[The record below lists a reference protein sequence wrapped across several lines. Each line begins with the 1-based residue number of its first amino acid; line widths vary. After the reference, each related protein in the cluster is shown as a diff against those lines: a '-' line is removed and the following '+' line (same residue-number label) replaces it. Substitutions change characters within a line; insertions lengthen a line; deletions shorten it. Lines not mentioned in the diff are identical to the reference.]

1 MAKPDEERSDGL
13 EIISIG
19 ALYEGPWEKKYWS
32 SSRGKDRYPY
42 PVGYQAVRTHNMI
55 TYTMEIIEGLKGPLF
70 KISSSDGQS
79 NSGQTP
85 DIAWESFERKGC
97 PRMKLWHGK
106 RFSGKIDG
114 VEFFGFKN
122 PFVQRLLREL
132 VANVSGTAE
141 LSLLSSDLCNGA
153 SGTKQHT
160 QSMESCREFC
170 TDADLLP
177 QLGKPHFMGKRTRT
191 NRITEMK
198 SKSEASIKKLRSRD
212 WKENADSSNRRKRS
226 QKSHKSRKSSTSS
239 SNEKHDSCNSSG
251 VLPASPNFETLIEE
265 EKKLFSAKDGPP
277 AISFDF
283 SEHPKEECLLPK
295 DTEKLLSSENFA
307 ATEESGKLSKD
318 KEYYDRSKV
327 AEGQGSS
334 SLKPVEKEGET
345 FESNDQQT
353 FNDVDLCAPDTL
365 DFLLD
370 NTSQALLDYPKESLY
385 DVNQELIAAHT
396 VMSENLGTESYPE
409 DEMATST
416 QNVNSDKRD
425 CDSVGHE
432 IAKSMIKVLLPRAL
446 PLLKTFSKKKK
457 AATNLSRTQLLTE
470 NLHKEQLEE
479 KVHVQ
484 GTDLNSVLP
493 SCGEVL
499 STVPH
504 CLENDLWSIPVSD
517 QLLRL
522 PNQTTLCQDTC
533 RPETMGLPASLDASQ
548 GSTVSRVETS
558 ERKVSEDCLTFNKGP
573 QRGDTINSIPGC
585 TAPIERVMCTISE
598 EKSVI
603 LEVHSERKETKTL
616 PGYTEATTGTTD
628 AILVAAERFDK
639 KTQQETMINTERVG
653 TFSVS
658 CNQAPDIAPLTRES
672 NPPFSESIICRN
684 FRDVCASETCAST
697 KNVLASVNCRA
708 SSCLSSTKRS
718 SFSDEAT
725 LDGQPHESHFEST
738 LIKSEDSFCNVP
750 PVAQHCNDTS
760 ETVSRENINPANSEK
775 ELLSC
780 QDLVELDG
788 SMSWLQNQ
796 GASFCENVNK
806 SKEVKDETKTKCNGE
821 LKGVLELVGCYVHPM
836 PISLVLLRANVNEIH
851 ICVLCGYF
859 LEDRTMFI
867 YKAPTKREGTGAPT
881 FSGYASLMM
890 PASRDAFGREVERI
904 LLSRFSAP
912 STTVV
917 QFLPISLFRW
927 QSKDLLPTDPDKEK
941 HINGMVDAIKLRLEG
956 GENHAFLPKDGQDV
970 AIWLLISTVSDPV
983 FQHGYQSIDC
993 QVSPIGLWRLAVV
1006 VKNTVIMGDALDP
1019 RAAMLGASAGHGIMG
1034 TCDGLVYMW
1043 ELTTGNKIGNLHC
1056 FEGSGVS
1063 CIATDDSSSG
1073 ALAVAGD
1080 GGQLQHGLWV
1090 ARNQSLPFIQKDVPV
1105 ELWIH
1110 GDDGR
1115 TAQQLE
1121 SIESLQ
1127 EDNVRF
1133 SVLVSKRNGLR
1144 VHNFPNIAQYR
1155 ASTKTMI
1162 NCLQLA
1168 IAMRSPLLLGMVKPD
1183 LYMSSYHV
1191 CARRGERLLGVGRR
1205 KMDQVEGNRKCSSDL
1220 DEEDYEPLEVPIA
1233 IVANP

>member
-1 MAKPDEERSDGL
+1 
-13 EIISIG
+13 
-19 ALYEGPWEKKYWS
+19 
-32 SSRGKDRYPY
+32 GKDRYPY
-42 PVGYQAVRTHNMI
+42 PVGYQAVRTHNMV

-141 LSLLSSDLCNGA
+141 SSLLSSDLCNGA

-177 QLGKPHFMGKRTRT
+177 QLGKPHFTGNRTRT

-212 WKENADSSNRRKRS
+212 WKENADSSNPRKRS
-226 QKSHKSRKSSTSS
+226 QKSHNSRNSSISS
-239 SNEKHDSCNSSG
+239 FSNEKHDSRNSSA
-251 VLPASPNFETLIEE
+251 VLPASPNLETLIEE

-277 AISFDF
+277 AISFDY
-283 SEHPKEECLLPK
+283 SEHLKEECLLPK

-318 KEYYDRSKV
+318 KEY
-327 AEGQGSS
+327 
-334 SLKPVEKEGET
+334 
-345 FESNDQQT
+345 
-353 FNDVDLCAPDTL
+353 
-365 DFLLD
+365 
-370 NTSQALLDYPKESLY
+370 ALLDYPKESLY
-385 DVNQELIAAHT
+385 DVNQDLIAAHT

-409 DEMATST
+409 DEMANST
-416 QNVNSDKRD
+416 QNVNSEKNAR
-425 CDSVGHE
+425 DSVGHE

-446 PLLKTFSKKKK
+446 PLLKTFSRNKK

-470 NLHKEQLEE
+470 NLHKVQLEE
-479 KVHVQ
+479 KVHVR
-484 GTDLNSVLP
+484 GTDLNSVLS
-493 SCGEVL
+493 SCAEVA

-522 PNQTTLCQDTC
+522 PNRTTFCQDAC
-533 RPETMGLPASLDASQ
+533 RPETMRLPASLDASQ
-548 GSTVSRVETS
+548 GSTVCRVETG
-558 ERKVSEDCLTFNKGP
+558 ERKVSEDCLTFNEGP
-573 QRGDTINSIPGC
+573 QRGDTIISNSILGC
-585 TAPIERVMCTISE
+585 TAPIERDMCKISE
-598 EKSVI
+598 ENSVI

-616 PGYTEATTGTTD
+616 PGYTEAATGTTD
-628 AILVAAERFDK
+628 AILVVAEGFDQ
-639 KTQQETMINTERVG
+639 KTQQEIMINTERVG

-658 CNQAPDIAPLTRES
+658 CNQAPDIALLTRES

-697 KNVLASVNCRA
+697 KNVLASVNCRVG
-708 SSCLSSTKRS
+708 SCLSSTKRS

-725 LDGQPHESHFEST
+725 LDGQYHELDFELT
-738 LIKSEDSFCNVP
+738 RIKSEGSFCNVT

-760 ETVSRENINPANSEK
+760 KTVSCENINPANGDK
-775 ELLSC
+775 ERLSC

-788 SMSWLQNQ
+788 SMSRLQNQ
-796 GASFCENVNK
+796 GASFCENMNK

-867 YKAPTKREGTGAPT
+867 YKAPTRGEETGAPS

-890 PASRDAFGREVERI
+890 PASRDAFGREIALDTSGLHFTPDGQCLVLLNNIKTPYCSSQTEECYLPTSDCTPPYIVELKRIPKCDALVIGHNGFGEFGLWDISERI

-927 QSKDLLPTDPDKEK
+927 QSKDLLPTGPDKEK
-941 HINGMVDAIKLRLEG
+941 YINGMVDAIKLRLEG
-956 GENHAFLPKDGQDV
+956 GENHALLPKDGQDM

-993 QVSPIGLWRLAVV
+993 QVSPLGLWRLAVV
-1006 VKNTVIMGDALDP
+1006 VKNMVIMGDALDP

-1043 ELTTGNKIGNLHC
+1043 ELTTGNKIGNLHR
-1056 FEGSGVS
+1056 FEGMLLQWLELPIPWCLSLRCDGVS

-1080 GGQLQHGLWV
+1080 GRLQVYMHS
-1090 ARNQSLPFIQKDVPV
+1090 RRS
-1105 ELWIH
+1105 
-1110 GDDGR
+1110 
-1115 TAQQLE
+1115 
-1121 SIESLQ
+1121 
-1127 EDNVRF
+1127 F
-1133 SVLVSKRNGLR
+1133 S
-1144 VHNFPNIAQYR
+1144 
-1155 ASTKTMI
+1155 
-1162 NCLQLA
+1162 
-1168 IAMRSPLLLGMVKPD
+1168 
-1183 LYMSSYHV
+1183 
-1191 CARRGERLLGVGRR
+1191 
-1205 KMDQVEGNRKCSSDL
+1205 DQEGNK
-1220 DEEDYEPLEVPIA
+1220 
-1233 IVANP
+1233 